1 MFENYPSPIIFAHR
15 GDCSHAPENTLPSFE
30 LAVEKGTDAIELDVK
45 LSADNQAVVIHDQT
59 VDRTTN
65 GTGRVN
71 RLNLDALKKLDA
83 GSFLDA
89 KFSGTRIPTLDEVFE
104 SVGKR
109 VLINV
114 ELTNY
119 ASPKDQLIPI
129 VAEIVKKH
137 KLESD
142 ILFSSFRPVNLVHMR
157 ELLPATPV
165 AILCQG
171 GILGAIS
178 RSSLMIKT
186 SPGLVHPN
194 LIDVNPEFVK
204 REHRLGRRVH
214 VWTVNRDKDI
224 LRLKE
229 MGVDGIFTDD
239 PLNAMKVLGRK

>member
-1 MFENYPSPIIFAHR
+1 MFDNYPSPIIFAHR

-71 RLNLDALKKLDA
+71 RLSLEALRKLDA
-83 GSFLDA
+83 GSFFDA
-89 KFSGTRIPTLDEVFE
+89 KYSGTRIPTLDEVFE

-119 ASPKDQLIPI
+119 ASPKDQLVSI
-129 VAEIVKKH
+129 VAEIVKRH
-137 KLESD
+137 KMESD

-157 ELLPATPV
+157 ELLPDTPA

-171 GILGAIS
+171 GILGLLS
-178 RSSLMIKT
+178 RSSLMIKI
-186 SPGLVHPN
+186 SPDLIHPN
-194 LIDVNPEFVK
+194 LIDVNPKLVN
-204 REHRLGRRVH
+204 REHLRGRRVH

-239 PLNAMKVLGRK
+239 PLNALKVLGRK